1 MKRSLTTKL
10 AAGSGLLTALAPLAA
25 KAADYNYDYSTTT
38 TASDSAAAAAFG
50 GVFLIFFLIAIAVGI
65 AFFIFWIFML
75 VDAFKRTNWVDDSQK
90 NLWIIVLIVGFVVGL
105 SGIAALVYYF
115 VIKRGLD
122 KKGAAATPAT
132 PQATPQS
139 AQPTDKK

>member
-1 MKRSLTTKL
+1 MKRSLTTKI
-10 AAGSGLLTALAPLAA
+10 AAWSGLLASLAPLAA
-25 KAADYNYDYSTTT
+25 KAAEYDYDYSTTT

-50 GVFLIFFLIAIAVGI
+50 GVFLIFFLVAIAVGI
-65 AFFIFWIFML
+65 GFFIFWIFML

-115 VIKRGLD
+115 VVKRALD
-122 KKGAAATPAT
+122 KKGTPAT
-132 PQATPQS
+132 PAAPQSNTQS